1 MRRYHRQKPL
11 SIVPDLFIE
20 AHFDLMA
27 ATGRRFANEVSYVE
41 PERGP
46 TTEMVSQ
53 FVAVPPN
60 CCLRRRSLEVQ
71 QNAFALGR
79 LERLDFFV
87 IPTDAVEIDA
97 LMRLKA
103 AGNLHSFPL
112 IGRCSI
118 ALEHPIAIQGDCS
131 SGRIITISKNRG
143 NLDRREQK
151 QDNSVPAMALAHEN
165 LSLLLFSF
173 RRRSRLT
180 GKKQLRDRVIENA
193 VIFAHPRQRRSLSS

>member
-1 MRRYHRQKPL
+1 MRRPKPPEKPQRPAKRP
-11 SIVPDLFIE
+11 SR
-20 AHFDLMA
+20 A
-27 ATGRRFANEVSYVE
+27 A
-41 PERGP
+41 
-46 TTEMVSQ
+46 
-53 FVAVPPN
+53 PPA
-60 CCLRRRSLEVQ
+60 EHEQEIHV
-71 QNAFALGR
+71 
-79 LERLDFFV
+79 D
-87 IPTDAVEIDA
+87 TDRWSGFRDSFGEIDA
-97 LMRLKA
+97 LMRLKT
-103 AGNLHSFPL
+103 AGNLHGFPL